1 MDSSRCTNPTTFM
14 SNMLYAC
21 SIMFKTKLPFFIVL
35 NKSDIVDASY
45 CIEWMTDYESYDEA
59 LKEDDTFSGNLSRS
73 LSLLLDEFYEDL
85 KAVPFSSLYGT
96 GLDELY
102 EAISEKREEFF
113 DEFLPELE
121 KMRQKLNDEKNK
133 FKKAQIKTDTE
144 MPSDIVYNG
153 MHEKDDVKLG
163 QTLADKNIDQ
173 KREERLDES
182 FKNYLNLNSTSLPKN
197 K

>member
-45 CIEWMTDYESYDEA
+45 CLEWMTDYESYAEA

-102 EAISEKREEFF
+102 DALKEKRQEFF
-113 DEFLPELE
+113 EEFLPEIE
-121 KMRQKLNDEKNK
+121 KVRKNVEKLKKN
-133 FKKAQIKTDTE
+133 QIKTDME

-153 MHEKDDVKLG
+153 MHEKDEVAPST
-163 QTLADKNIDQ
+163 TLADKNIEQ
-173 KREERLDES
+173 KKEERLEES
-182 FKNYLNLNSTSLPKN
+182 FKNYLNLNASSSKPK
-197 K
+197 